1 MLGFS
6 IINVENPKNKSSFS
20 NKIENAKQFLR
31 EHPESLRV
39 IHGPVSVSEA
49 QDVTE
54 ETPQTQS
61 YVQTVPQ
68 TQSYVQTVP
77 QTQSYVQYVPVYHKP
92 DYKKII
98 LVGGGII
105 LFAVLLKKVIR

>member
-68 TQSYVQTVP
+68 TQSYVQ
-77 QTQSYVQYVPVYHKP
+77 YVPVYHKP